1 MSIRY
6 LAGVAFAASLAL
18 VTLPAAANAQSASH
32 GDCVRQVGPP
42 SSAPH
47 DVFRR
52 ILCVHRGD
60 VASGDVRISR
70 NAPSMRSCP
79 NGSQAISSCVAVAQH
94 GAM

>member
-18 VTLPAAANAQSASH
+18 VTLPAAAKAQSASH
-32 GDCVRQVGPP
+32 GDCVRQAGPS

-52 ILCVHRGD
+52 ILCVHRGE
-60 VASGDVRISR
+60 VASGNVRASR
-70 NAPSMRSCP
+70 TALAMRPCRI
-79 NGSQAISSCVAVAQH
+79 GSQAMPACVAGAQH
-94 GAM
+94 GMM